1 MEVINNITEE
11 GRSDRYNQVDEF
23 LQSTKT
29 KALKVATHTMLV
41 ISQED
46 IRRSKFTSC
55 LPLPTVFT
63 WLSN

>member
-11 GRSDRYNQVDEF
+11 GRSDRYNLVDEF
-23 LQSTKT
+23 LQSTNT
-29 KALKVATHTMLV
+29 EALKVASDTVFV

-46 IRRSKFTSC
+46 ISWSKFTSC